1 MGRKPREKMNLQG
14 QEGELRFTLQIKRA
28 ATGETE
34 IVELVGKI
42 SDEVEILEDLQEEKS
57 LQHTD

>member
-1 MGRKPREKMNLQG
+1 MDIKG

-34 IVELVGKI
+34 TYELVGKI
-42 SDEVEILEDLQEEKS
+42 GDGEIEKLLGEQNGS
-57 LQHTD
+57 NTQHSR

>member
-1 MGRKPREKMNLQG
+1 MDLKG
-14 QEGELRFTLQIKRA
+14 QEGELRFTLEIKRA

-42 SDEVEILEDLQEEKS
+42 GDGEVNQLLGEQDGS
-57 LQHTD
+57 HTQHSS

>member
-1 MGRKPREKMNLQG
+1 MELKG
-14 QEGELRFTLQIKRA
+14 QEGELRFTLEIKRA

-42 SDEVEILEDLQEEKS
+42 GDGEVNQLLGEQDGS
-57 LQHTD
+57 HTQHSS